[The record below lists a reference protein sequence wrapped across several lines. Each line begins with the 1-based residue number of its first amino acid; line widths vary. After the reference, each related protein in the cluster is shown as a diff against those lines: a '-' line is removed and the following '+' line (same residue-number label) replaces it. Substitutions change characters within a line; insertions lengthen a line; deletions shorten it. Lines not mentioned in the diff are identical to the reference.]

1 MKKKYAVLLPTFVMA
16 FGLLALS
23 ALAEGLDTQIP
34 GAGMSVVLNQYYEET
49 DDPQTEIAAMLD
61 QVSDL
66 EISSQAEDEEE
77 TAAEET
83 DSETEGEAEETEETE
98 EETDPLMAYYDTIVI
113 SQVSDS
119 SYVNV
124 RTEPNTESEIVGKL
138 YDNCAATIV
147 SEEDGWYKIQS
158 GTVEGYV
165 KASYFIT
172 GDEARELALEL
183 GEVVATVTA
192 NILNVRA
199 DQGTDETWL
208 TILEYGTEVEVLEY
222 GDNWVKVAV
231 DDDLVGWV
239 SADYVDIRV
248 DFDTAIS
255 LEEEEQQLAEEA
267 ERLQAYEDAMAKLAQ
282 SEETTTE
289 QTTTEETTTTKAAET
304 TTTAAETTTTAA
316 SSSDGVTFTST
327 NDTIYATANVYI
339 RSSYSTSST
348 KIAKVSSGTA
358 LTRTGIGSNGWDR
371 VSYNGGTYYVY
382 AKYFTTTE
390 PTTTTTTTTA
400 QTTTKSEETTTT
412 TTTTSSSLDDLRA
425 AVVAYALQFVGN
437 PYVYGGT
444 SLTNGTDCSGFTMSV
459 YAHFGISICH
469 SSKGQ
474 VNYGIAVNVSESD
487 LLPGDL
493 LFYSNDGSTI
503 GHVALYIGNGQVV
516 HASTAKTGIK
526 ISTWN
531 YRTPVAARRLI
542 Y

>member
-1 MKKKYAVLLPTFVMA
+1 MKKKYAGFLSTFA
-16 FGLLALS
+16 LAAGLLALS
-23 ALAEGLDTQIP
+23 VSAEGLDTQIP
-34 GAGMSVVLNQYYEET
+34 GAGMAVVLNQYYAET
-49 DDPQTEIAAMLD
+49 DDPQAEIAAMLE
-61 QVSDL
+61 QVSDM
-66 EISSQAEDEEE
+66 E
-77 TAAEET
+77 TV
-83 DSETEGEAEETEETE
+83 SETEEDETTSEEESTEAEETE

-113 SQVSDS
+113 SQVTDD

-124 RTEPNTESEIVGKL
+124 RTEPNTDSEIIGKL

-165 KASYFIT
+165 KASYFVT

-255 LEEEEQQLAEEA
+255 LEEEEQLLAEEA
-267 ERLQAYEDAMAKLAQ
+267 ARLQAYEDAMAKLAQ
-282 SEETTTE
+282 QTEETTTE
-289 QTTTEETTTTKAAET
+289 EQTTTAEET
-304 TTTAAETTTTAA
+304 TTTAAETTTTTA
-316 SSSDGVTFTST
+316 SNSDGVTFTTTS
-327 NDTIYATANVYI
+327 DTIYATANVYI
-339 RSSYSTSST
+339 RSGYSTSTS
-348 KIAKVSSGTA
+348 KIAKVTSGTA
-358 LTRTGIGSNGWDR
+358 LKRTGIGSNGWDR
-371 VSYNGGTYYVY
+371 VYYNGTTCYVY
-382 AKYFTTTE
+382 AKYFTTE
-390 PTTTTTTTTA
+390 APTTTTT
-400 QTTTKSEETTTT
+400 QTTTEAEETTTT
-412 TTTTSSSLDDLRA
+412 TTTTTSSDLDDLRA

-459 YAHFGISICH
+459 YAHFGITICH